1 MKMISEFT
9 DHDHI
14 EGQFLLGSVSKGVNA
29 TGGSYFSVELRDASG
44 QITAK
49 KWDATLDDEQIYV
62 TGNVINVIGETNKYR
77 DALQLKILSASVV
90 PLEEID
96 VDRFVKAPPIS
107 KEELINKFNNYVK
120 SIKNEDC
127 QKLLKYMIN
136 KFDDKLYNYP
146 AAVSIHHEYSSG
158 LLVHSLTMADIAAML
173 CPIYD
178 ADYDLVITGCLL
190 HDMGKIIELEGP
202 IVYKYSL
209 EGKLLGHISIMC
221 AEIRKAAEELKITS
235 EVPVLLEHMVLSHH
249 GQQEFGSPVM
259 PLTKEALLLSLIDN
273 LDSKMVVVS
282 KATEDLEP
290 GSFSTKVF
298 PLDNRSFYKPKKSF
312 RQNEKKA
319 RVPSFLLFIKDYS

>member
-9 DHDHI
+9 DHDRI

-29 TGGSYFSVELRDASG
+29 NGGSYFSVELRDASG

-49 KWDATLDDEQIYV
+49 KWDATLQDEEIFV
-62 TGNVINVIGETNKYR
+62 TGNVISLIGETNKYK
-77 DALQLKILSASVV
+77 DQLQLKILNAEVV
-90 PLEEID
+90 PLEQID

-107 KEELINKFNNYVK
+107 KEELIKKFNNYVN

-127 QKLLKYMIN
+127 QKLLNYMIN
-136 KFDDKLYNYP
+136 KFKDKLYSYP

-173 CPIYD
+173 CPIYN

-221 AEIRKAAEELKITS
+221 AEIRKAADELKITS
-235 EVPVLLEHMVLSHH
+235 EIPVLLEHMVLSHH

-282 KATEDLEP
+282 KAVEDLEP

-298 PLDNRSFYKPKKSF
+298 PLDNRSFYKPKK
-312 RQNEKKA
+312 
-319 RVPSFLLFIKDYS
+319 

>member
-9 DHDHI
+9 DHDRI
-14 EGQFLLGSVSKGVNA
+14 EGQFLLGSVSKGVN
-29 TGGSYFSVELRDASG
+29 TVGGSYFSVELRDASG

-290 GSFSTKVF
+290 GSFSAKVF
-298 PLDNRSFYKPKKSF
+298 PLDNRSFYKPKK
-312 RQNEKKA
+312 
-319 RVPSFLLFIKDYS
+319 

>member
-49 KWDATLDDEQIYV
+49 KWDATLDDEQIFV
-62 TGNVINVIGETNKYR
+62 TGNVISVIGETNKYR
-77 DALQLKILSASVV
+77 DALQLKILSAEVV
-90 PLEEID
+90 PLDEID

-120 SIKNEDC
+120 SVKNEDC
-127 QKLLKYMIN
+127 QKLLEYMIN
-136 KFDDKLYNYP
+136 KFEDKLYNYP

-158 LLVHSLTMADIAAML
+158 LLVHSLTMADIASML

-221 AEIRKAAEELKITS
+221 AEIRKAADELKITS
-235 EVPVLLEHMVLSHH
+235 EIPILLEHMVLSHH

-298 PLDNRSFYKPKKSF
+298 PLDNRSFYKPKK
-312 RQNEKKA
+312 
-319 RVPSFLLFIKDYS
+319 

>member
-9 DHDHI
+9 DHDRI

-29 TGGSYFSVELRDASG
+29 NGGSYFSVELRDASG

-49 KWDATLDDEQIYV
+49 KWDATLDDEQIFV
-62 TGNVINVIGETNKYR
+62 TGNVISVIGETNKYR
-77 DALQLKILSASVV
+77 DALQLKILSAEVV
-90 PLEEID
+90 PLDEID

-120 SIKNEDC
+120 SVKNEDC

-136 KFDDKLYNYP
+136 KFDDKLFNYP

-298 PLDNRSFYKPKKSF
+298 PLDNRSFYKPKK
-312 RQNEKKA
+312 
-319 RVPSFLLFIKDYS
+319 

>member
-9 DHDHI
+9 DHDRI
-14 EGQFLLGSVSKGVNA
+14 EGQFLLGSVSKGVN
-29 TGGSYFSVELRDASG
+29 TNGGSYFSVELRDASG

-49 KWDATLDDEQIYV
+49 KWDATLQDEEIFV
-62 TGNVINVIGETNKYR
+62 TGNVISLIGETNRYK
-77 DALQLKILSASVV
+77 DALQLKILSAEVV
-90 PLEEID
+90 PLDEID
-96 VDRFVKAPPIS
+96 VDRFVKAPPVS
-107 KEELINKFNNYVK
+107 KNELIKKFNNYVN

-136 KFDDKLYNYP
+136 KFDDKLYSYP

-158 LLVHSLTMADIAAML
+158 LLMHSLSMADLASFL

-178 ADYDLVITGCLL
+178 CDYDILITGCLL

-221 AEIRKAAEELKITS
+221 AEIRKAADDLKITS
-235 EVPVLLEHMVLSHH
+235 EVPLLLEHMILSHH
-249 GQQEFGSPVM
+249 GQPEFGSPVM

-273 LDSKMVVVS
+273 LDSKMVVVN
-282 KATEDLEP
+282 KAIADIEP
-290 GSFSTKVF
+290 GNFSNKVF
-298 PLDNRSFYKPKKSF
+298 PLDNRSFYKPKK
-312 RQNEKKA
+312 
-319 RVPSFLLFIKDYS
+319 

>member
-9 DHDHI
+9 DHDRI
-14 EGQFLLGSVSKGVNA
+14 EGQFLLGSVSKGVN
-29 TGGSYFSVELRDASG
+29 TNGGSYFSVELRDASG

-49 KWDATLDDEQIYV
+49 KWDATLQDEEIFV
-62 TGNVINVIGETNKYR
+62 TGNVISLIGETNRYK
-77 DALQLKILSASVV
+77 DALQLKILSAEVV
-90 PLEEID
+90 PLDEID
-96 VDRFVKAPPIS
+96 VDRFVKAPPVS
-107 KEELINKFNNYVK
+107 KNELIKKFNNYVN

-136 KFDDKLYNYP
+136 KFDDKLYSYP

-158 LLVHSLTMADIAAML
+158 LLMHSISMADLASFL

-178 ADYDLVITGCLL
+178 CDYDILITGCLL

-221 AEIRKAAEELKITS
+221 AEISKAADELKITS
-235 EVPVLLEHMVLSHH
+235 EVPLLLEHMILSHH
-249 GQQEFGSPVM
+249 GQPEFGSPVM

-273 LDSKMVVVS
+273 LDSKMVVVN
-282 KATEDLEP
+282 KAIADIEP
-290 GSFSTKVF
+290 GNFSNKVF
-298 PLDNRSFYKPKKSF
+298 PLDNRSFYKPKK
-312 RQNEKKA
+312 
-319 RVPSFLLFIKDYS
+319 

>member
-9 DHDHI
+9 DHDRI

-29 TGGSYFSVELRDASG
+29 NGGSYFSVELRDASG

-49 KWDATLDDEQIYV
+49 KWDATLDDEQIFV
-62 TGNVINVIGETNKYR
+62 TGNVISVIGETNKYR
-77 DALQLKILSASVV
+77 DALQLKILSAEVV
-90 PLEEID
+90 PLNEID

-120 SIKNEDC
+120 SVKNEDC

-136 KFDDKLYNYP
+136 KFEDKLYNYP

-158 LLVHSLTMADIAAML
+158 LLVHSLTMADIASML

-221 AEIRKAAEELKITS
+221 AEIRKAAEELNIKS

-298 PLDNRSFYKPKKSF
+298 PLDNRSFYKPKK
-312 RQNEKKA
+312 
-319 RVPSFLLFIKDYS
+319 

>member
-9 DHDHI
+9 DHDRI
-14 EGQFLLGSVSKGVNA
+14 EGQFLLGSVSKGVN
-29 TGGSYFSVELRDASG
+29 TNGGSYFSVELRDASG

-49 KWDATLDDEQIYV
+49 KWDATLQDEDIFV
-62 TGNVINVIGETNKYR
+62 TGNVIAIIGETNKYR
-77 DALQLKILSASVV
+77 DALQLKILSAEVV

-107 KEELINKFNNYVK
+107 KEELIKKFNNYVN

-127 QKLLKYMIN
+127 QKLLEYMIN

-178 ADYDLVITGCLL
+178 ADYDLVIRGCLL

-221 AEIRKAAEELKITS
+221 AEIRKAADELKITS
-235 EVPVLLEHMVLSHH
+235 EIPILLEHMVLSHH

-282 KATEDLEP
+282 KAVEDLEP
-290 GSFSTKVF
+290 GNFSTKVF
-298 PLDNRSFYKPKKSF
+298 PLDNRSFYKPKK
-312 RQNEKKA
+312 
-319 RVPSFLLFIKDYS
+319 

>member
-298 PLDNRSFYKPKKSF
+298 PLDNRSFYKPKK
-312 RQNEKKA
+312 
-319 RVPSFLLFIKDYS
+319 

>member
-9 DHDHI
+9 DHDRI

-29 TGGSYFSVELRDASG
+29 NGGSYFSVELRDASG

-49 KWDATLDDEQIYV
+49 KWDATLDDEQIFV
-62 TGNVINVIGETNKYR
+62 TGNVISVIGETNKYR
-77 DALQLKILSASVV
+77 DALQLKILSAEVV
-90 PLEEID
+90 PLDEID

-120 SIKNEDC
+120 SVKNEDC

-136 KFDDKLYNYP
+136 KFEDKLYNYP

-298 PLDNRSFYKPKKSF
+298 PLDNRSFYKPKK
-312 RQNEKKA
+312 
-319 RVPSFLLFIKDYS
+319 

>member
-9 DHDHI
+9 DHDRI

-29 TGGSYFSVELRDASG
+29 NGGSYFSVELRDASG

-49 KWDATLDDEQIYV
+49 KWDATLDDEQIFV
-62 TGNVINVIGETNKYR
+62 TGNVISVIGETNKYR
-77 DALQLKILSASVV
+77 DALQLKILSAEVV
-90 PLEEID
+90 PLDEID

-120 SIKNEDC
+120 SVKNEDC

-298 PLDNRSFYKPKKSF
+298 PLDNRSFYKPKK
-312 RQNEKKA
+312 
-319 RVPSFLLFIKDYS
+319 